1 VFVRF
6 WICETGPVA
15 DGPQL
20 AVVAKLRAPLGRRD
34 ELIAALLPLF
44 DGMPQLPGT
53 SVFCLHIV
61 ADDPDAVVFYELHR
75 DEAAFHAAD
84 EAAVARL
91 GSGLEGLLAEPPDVT
106 VCRAVRLYGLNSA
119 S

>member
-1 VFVRF
+1 V
-6 WICETGPVA
+6 T

-20 AVVAKLRAPLGRRD
+20 AVVAKLRAPPGRRE
-34 ELIAALLPLF
+34 ELVAALLPLF

-53 SVFCLHIV
+53 SVFCLHVV
-61 ADDPDAVVFYELHR
+61 ADDPDAIVFYELHR

-84 EAAVARL
+84 EAAANRL
-91 GSGLEGLLAEPPDVT
+91 GSGLEGLLAEPPEVT
-106 VCRAVRLYGLNSA
+106 LCLAVRLYGLDSA